1 METSSGGGA
10 EATIRV
16 LSLDDARTL
25 SDTVFARRDA
35 LKGATSTDD
44 HDAGEPAEGT
54 TLLTLPP
61 GELVMLGL
69 IDNRNLLWVG
79 AVLGAFMQV
88 VNVETLQRLLGPVLR
103 DAGVAWLD
111 QLGLAVAVLLALA
124 TLVAV
129 LAVGKILSVVAA
141 LVKYYG
147 YRLDE
152 QGQRSAC
159 APRPVHP
166 GVGDPCGCRAFRWCT
181 SWPRRCIGC
190 SGAWRCRSTRP
201 VAAATRRP
209 GKAAAPGR
217 WRRSARRPRPRR

>member
-1 METSSGGGA
+1 
-10 EATIRV
+10 
-16 LSLDDARTL
+16 
-25 SDTVFARRDA
+25 
-35 LKGATSTDD
+35 
-44 HDAGEPAEGT
+44 PAEGT

-129 LAVGKILSVVAA
+129 LAV
-141 LVKYYG
+141 
-147 YRLDE
+147 
-152 QGQRSAC
+152 
-159 APRPVHP
+159 
-166 GVGDPCGCRAFRWCT
+166 
-181 SWPRRCIGC
+181 
-190 SGAWRCRSTRP
+190 
-201 VAAATRRP
+201 
-209 GKAAAPGR
+209 
-217 WRRSARRPRPRR
+217 